1 MLRSVRKGTVDGHM
15 GAPRS
20 ARSNILVALVLA
32 GLCGGLFA
40 TRDAHAQQQDAATQ
54 VQRYNKRAMADYDN
68 LEFELARKSLM
79 DAVAL
84 LRQAGIDETPAAA
97 KTYFNLGLVYVAGFK
112 DRNRGLQ
119 QFVQALKINPGLKL
133 DPAVAS
139 PELEEVWAAARK
151 QVGAGREPTT
161 KDPGPKDPVD
171 SDPSNND
178 VKGLQHNP
186 LDEAKP
192 GEPLTVKAQLGSDTG
207 ATKLYVLY
215 RVSGQ
220 ADYVAIPMKNAG
232 SEWIAVIPGEVITDR
247 PLQYYLEAR
256 DKKGRAVVGS
266 GSAPNPYI
274 VTLSESAPGARVVRR
289 NDPQNTSDPKKYQR
303 MFVNLMPGFGIGYHP
318 GGNTTE
324 VAWQLKTVNGAT
336 QYQRAAVDQPGGVAI
351 APFHLS
357 VEIGGMITKH
367 FSLSVLGRFEVVTGA
382 NAQTSSTDD
391 GTAFRGGTTKA
402 GGAVS
407 GFIRARYRFLDG
419 KFHPYIHVDLG
430 GGEIRHALNLSA
442 AQTMDK
448 PLVDEATART
458 FNDDPASGANINKQL
473 VCPGTGSCYDTLK
486 LGLVFVGGGAGL
498 TYDVWK
504 YIAIMLD
511 VNVLGAIGVGP
522 GGQSGMNVDVQLG
535 VGAHFL

>member
-1 MLRSVRKGTVDGHM
+1 M
-15 GAPRS
+15 GAPRISRSILS
-20 ARSNILVALVLA
+20 ATLVLA
-32 GLCGGLFA
+32 GLGGGLFCA

-54 VQRYNKRAMADYDN
+54 VARYNKRAMADYDN

-133 DPAVAS
+133 DPSVAS

-171 SDPSNND
+171 TDPPASD

-186 LDEAKP
+186 VDEAKP
-192 GEPLTVKAQLGSDTG
+192 NEPLTIKAQLGSDTG
-207 ATKLYVLY
+207 ASKLYVLY

-220 ADYVAIPMKNAG
+220 ADYVAIQMKNTG
-232 SEWIAVIPGEVITDR
+232 SEWVAVIPGEAVSDR

-274 VTLSESAPGARVVRR
+274 VTLSETAPGARIVRR
-289 NDPQNTSDPKKYQR
+289 DDPRTNDDPKKFHR

-324 VAWQLKTVNGAT
+324 VAWQLKTTNGTT

-351 APFHLS
+351 APFHIS
-357 VEIGGMITKH
+357 VEIGGMITKG
-367 FSLSVLGRFEVVTGA
+367 FSLSVLGRFELITGA
-382 NAQTSSTDD
+382 NAQTSTTDD
-391 GTAFRGGTTKA
+391 GSSPMGGTTKA

-407 GFIRARYRFLDG
+407 GFVRARYRFLGG

-442 AQTMDK
+442 AQTLDK

-458 FNDDPASGANINKQL
+458 FNDDPTAGANINKQL
-473 VCPGTGSCYDTLK
+473 VCPGSGGCYDTLK
-486 LGLVFVGGGAGL
+486 LGLVFVGGGLGIS
-498 TYDVWK
+498 YDVWK
-504 YIAIMLD
+504 YIAVMLD

-522 GGQSGMNVDVQLG
+522 GGQSGMNIDVQLG